1 MNSSF
6 HFKIPTLMIVEFVRG
21 SPLQVPIASGGV
33 SGDFD
38 ESDWLKS
45 LPAPLTLKGA
55 TAQEINSNIYT

>member
-1 MNSSF
+1 
-6 HFKIPTLMIVEFVRG
+6 MIVEFVRG